1 MKKVRFNGRI
11 TKSGGGG
18 CVPCGTKRKGT
29 STFSTTTSLVLPS
42 GAFKTFRKGH
52 ITEVADTDFD
62 YLMLY
67 GSVEVDGTTKPV
79 FEVVE

>member
-18 CVPCGTKRKGT
+18 CVPCGRKKNST
-29 STFSTTTSLVLPS
+29 STFTTTTSLSLPS
-42 GAFKTFRKGH
+42 GAFKTFRKGQ

-67 GSVEVDGTTKPV
+67 GFVDVDGTSKPV
-79 FEVVE
+79 FEVIE